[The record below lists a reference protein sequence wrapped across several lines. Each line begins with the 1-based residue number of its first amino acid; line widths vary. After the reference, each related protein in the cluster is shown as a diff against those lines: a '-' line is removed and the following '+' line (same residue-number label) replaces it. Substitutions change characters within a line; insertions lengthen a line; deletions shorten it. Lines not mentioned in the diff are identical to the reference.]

1 MVTLRNGDQIL
12 PNWVLRF
19 VEESNNVYKVSLTD
33 SFGRQA
39 ATTDHNLERAVKTC
53 EEYAFDIEK
62 QISKDWNRFLF
73 KYAMLKLESTLTFS
87 NGDPKN
93 AFGSW
98 GVGVAA
104 RTLTYEGRDDLLI
117 TRGSHADAFD
127 YKAIPLKDLSFNTFN
142 EYIDF
147 VRQATR
153 HTT

>member
-1 MVTLRNGDQIL
+1 
-12 PNWVLRF
+12 
-19 VEESNNVYKVSLTD
+19 
-33 SFGRQA
+33 
-39 ATTDHNLERAVKTC
+39 
-53 EEYAFDIEK
+53 
-62 QISKDWNRFLF
+62 
-73 KYAMLKLESTLTFS
+73 MLKLESTLTFS

-142 EYIDF
+142 EYIDLSNK
-147 VRQATR
+147 QQGIQHELSETR
-153 HTT
+153 AEYYNYIKLSLLSNGIRMKQE